1 MSTPHLDRPTAD
13 RVSLALVRLVKLLKS
28 MRQHAPRIHPA
39 VDSTAYPILF
49 TLADEPHR
57 VSVLAER
64 VHSDVSTVSRQVSA
78 LVTHGLLDK
87 VSDADDGRAQVVR
100 LSSEGEALVDR
111 IRKDRN
117 EWFRTL
123 LDDWTPEDAS
133 AFATHLERFG
143 DALETSREL
152 HLRRRRTS
160 DDEPAPDPTSDAP
173 AAPDTTVEH

>member
-13 RVSLALVRLVKLLKS
+13 RVSLALVRLIKLMKS
-28 MRQHAPRIHPA
+28 MRQHAPRVHPA

-57 VSVLAER
+57 VSALAEL

-87 VSDADDGRAQVVR
+87 VSDPDDGRAQVVR
-100 LSSEGEALVDR
+100 LSPEGGALVER
-111 IRKDRN
+111 IRADRN

-123 LDDWTPEDAS
+123 LDDWTPDDART
-133 AFATHLERFG
+133 FATHLERFG
-143 DALETSREL
+143 DALESSREL
-152 HLRRRRTS
+152 HLQRRR
-160 DDEPAPDPTSDAP
+160 PDH
-173 AAPDTTVEH
+173 TVEH

>member
-13 RVSLALVRLVKLLKS
+13 RVSLALVRLIKLMKS
-28 MRQHAPRIHPA
+28 MRQHAPRVHPA

-57 VSVLAER
+57 VSALAEL

-87 VSDADDGRAQVVR
+87 VSDPADGRAQVVQ
-100 LSSEGEALVDR
+100 LSPEGEALVER
-111 IRKDRN
+111 IRADRN

-123 LDDWTPEDAS
+123 LDDWTPDDART
-133 AFATHLERFG
+133 FATHLERFG
-143 DALETSREL
+143 DALESSREL
-152 HLRRRRTS
+152 HLQRRR
-160 DDEPAPDPTSDAP
+160 PDH
-173 AAPDTTVEH
+173 TVEH